1 MGLRILLA
9 IGLTMVA
16 GAPIA
21 QAAPCLGM
29 ADMLKNF
36 ENVYPTGG
44 PVERVAGARGRQVM
58 ERLLLSSP
66 GEEVAFLYSG
76 DGPTTGARGRYLY
89 LVLDK
94 DDCVLAHNWIDGPVF
109 DRVLGAD

>member
-1 MGLRILLA
+1 MRIAFAVIAAA
-9 IGLTMVA
+9 IV
-16 GAPIA
+16 GAP
-21 QAAPCLGM
+21 AAHAASCLGM
-29 ADMLKNF
+29 AEMLKNF

-58 ERLLLSSP
+58 ERLLVSSP

-94 DDCVLAHNWIDGPVF
+94 DGCVLAHNWIDGPVF
-109 DRVLGAD
+109 DRVLAE